1 MVTSFC
7 EITSN
12 KQNTPVEVGCV
23 GGAADDNAIKKKYC

>member
-1 MVTSFC
+1 MVTNFR